1 MLQSKAN
8 WKYTEMEKDL
18 WMDKEIGQSQVV
30 QSLLLQRGINTAE
43 AAAKFLSPDLA
54 DLHNPATLDSIN
66 KAARR
71 VHQAIAR
78 QEKILIFGD
87 YDADGVSSTV
97 VLFKTLKELGA
108 VCNYYIPNRFT
119 EGYGPN
125 KAAFKQAYDEGF
137 RLIITVDTGIAAT
150 GEAEYARELGVDL
163 IITDHH
169 EVQEELPDAYA
180 IIHPKC
186 SPDYLF
192 QELAGV
198 GVAFKFSQYL
208 LDDFPEHLLPFAA
221 IGTIADLVPLAGEN
235 RILAYHGLRGL
246 TTSQNPGI
254 NALKKL
260 CNIGGTVTEEDVGFL
275 IGPRLNAVGRL
286 QDANLAVQLLL
297 TEDETQAEEM
307 AQEVQQLNIQRQQI
321 VSQIVKE
328 AEAMMENPEEQ
339 GVIIVAKEG
348 WNEGVLGI
356 VASKLV
362 RKYDRPAIV
371 LSERKESGELK
382 GSARSIPA
390 FDLFK
395 NCMKI
400 RDAFT
405 HFGGH
410 SQAAGMTFPA
420 ENLNRLQQE
429 LNRMIFEELTEDD
442 FKQEIAIS
450 KSITVAEIN
459 EQLIKEIGLM
469 APFGMNNPKPIFE
482 VKAEPYDAR
491 QIGSKKNHL
500 KLHFK
505 EHDAT
510 LDGIGFGMG
519 ESLPFLSPKTPVKM
533 VGELGINEWNGIRKA
548 QLLIQD
554 VKIDEWQ
561 LFDHRGKRN
570 TSVPMDN
577 SLHSMAVGGDAD
589 QLAGAE
595 PITYETDMN
604 EIDETDSLYILELPE
619 DLADLRKIIQAAKP
633 VNIHACYYVEDS
645 VYLKAFPRREDFKW
659 FYALVVKKRLLDLKT
674 ALPWIM
680 QAKGWDKE
688 RIVFMAKVFF
698 ELGFVKIDNGVVEN
712 IPKPLKKD
720 LADAAV
726 YQERIARAEIEKTL
740 YYSNYEEL
748 KQWFAACM
756 DHMPRPEEEASY
768 GL

>member
-8 WKYTEMEKDL
+8 WKYTDMEKDL
-18 WMDKEIGQSQVV
+18 WMDKTIGQSQVV

-54 DLHNPATLDSIN
+54 DLHNPATLDSID
-66 KAARR
+66 KAGRR

-87 YDADGVSSTV
+87 YDADGVTSTV
-97 VLFKTLKELGA
+97 LLFKTLKELGA
-108 VCNYYIPNRFT
+108 KCNYYIPNRFT

-125 KAAFKQAYDEGF
+125 KAAFKQAYDEEF
-137 RLIITVDTGIAAT
+137 HLIITVDTGIAAIE
-150 GEAEYARELGVDL
+150 EAVYARELGIDL

-186 SPDYLF
+186 SPDYMF

-198 GVAFKFSQYL
+198 GVALKFSQYL
-208 LDDFPEHLLPFAA
+208 LGDFPEHLLPFTA
-221 IGTIADLVPLAGEN
+221 IGTIADLVPLVGEN

-286 QDANLAVQLLL
+286 QDASLAVQLLL

-328 AEAMMENPEEQ
+328 AETMMENPEEQ

-371 LSERKESGELK
+371 LAKRESGEMK

-459 EQLIKEIGLM
+459 EQLIKEIGLL

-482 VKAEPYDAR
+482 VKAVPHEAR

-500 KLHFK
+500 KLHFR
-505 EHDAT
+505 EQDAA

-519 ESLPFLSPKTPVKM
+519 ESLPFLSPKTPVTLA
-533 VGELGINEWNGIRKA
+533 GELGINEWNGIRKA

-554 VKIDEWQ
+554 LKIDEWQ
-561 LFDHRGKRN
+561 LFDHRGKKNATVPVDSSQRSLTVGIEAN
-570 TSVPMDN
+570 RLPDAVSV
-577 SLHSMAVGGDAD
+577 
-589 QLAGAE
+589 
-595 PITYETDMN
+595 TYETDVN
-604 EIDETDSLYILELPE
+604 EISETDSLYILELPE
-619 DLADLRKIIQAAKP
+619 NPGDLIRIIQAAKP

-645 VYLKAFPRREDFKW
+645 VYLKAFPTRADFKW
-659 FYALVVKKRLLDLKT
+659 FYALVAKKRQLDLKS

-680 QAKGWDKE
+680 QTKGWDKE

-698 ELGFVKIDNGVVEN
+698 ELGFVKIDNGVIEN
-712 IPKPLKKD
+712 IAKPLKKD
-720 LADAAV
+720 LADAVV

-756 DHMPRPEEEASY
+756 DHLPRPKEEASY